1 MEFTTQLLYPQD
13 QALLALMIFV
23 IMLGMG
29 SSLTVNDFRAVVR
42 KPRGVLV
49 GFLSQFGLMPLIAL
63 GLSILLNFDPAFAI
77 ALILIGCLPGGTTSN
92 MFAYFSRGSVALS
105 ISMTT
110 ASTVMALLMMPVL
123 LKAYTGGFIEQISAN
138 MRAAG
143 TETDF
148 VIPTGN
154 IISSLVLVLVPVALG
169 MLLRRKSPDW
179 AKVAEDTAGFFA
191 VLVILYLLGTAFIRH
206 GSLFAQTPWQVYI
219 GAIGLGMAGFFFG
232 YWFSRLIGMFPLFQR
247 AISLETGI
255 QNGPVSFAII
265 LLSFQEPVQ
274 SQMLWLAIL
283 YSTFIVMTSSII
295 TLHFRRIGKL
305 DWDIHKNTVIH
316 NRLFGEK
323 YVTQYPA
330 GFLPVRLMK
339 DPSQGSSPSQVRR

>member
-1 MEFTTQLLYPQD
+1 M
-13 QALLALMIFV
+13 
-23 IMLGMG
+23 
-29 SSLTVNDFRAVVR
+29 
-42 KPRGVLV
+42 
-49 GFLSQFGLMPLIAL
+49 
-63 GLSILLNFDPAFAI
+63 
-77 ALILIGCLPGGTTSN
+77 
-92 MFAYFSRGSVALS
+92 
-105 ISMTT
+105 
-110 ASTVMALLMMPVL
+110 L
-123 LKAYTGGFIEQISAN
+123 LK
-138 MRAAG
+138 
-143 TETDF
+143 
-148 VIPTGN
+148 
-154 IISSLVLVLVPVALG
+154 
-169 MLLRRKSPDW
+169 RKSPDW
-179 AKVAEDTAGFFA
+179 AKVAEDTAGFVA

-206 GSLFAQTPWQVYI
+206 GGLFAQTPWQVYI

-255 QNGPVSFAII
+255 QNGPVAFAII

-295 TLHFRRIGKL
+295 TLYFRKKGKF

-323 YVTQYPA
+323 YVTQYPE
-330 GFLPVRLMK
+330 GFLPVRLMM